1 MHIGKFRHKID
12 VSSEFFKLSRGDE
25 VSAKILAEKGQFR
38 QACYLLI
45 QAMEKAI
52 RAKIFSLVNPN
63 IEYFR
68 DRNRTHSLDSAVEFL
83 IEIVSTDN
91 IVRNQVSQQL
101 NTHVLG
107 NTKYGHL
114 HNNLRYPSYFKKYDS
129 YSTIEVGKD
138 DFDILSNRLMLL
150 RKFLDDIHKFT

>member
-1 MHIGKFRHKID
+1 MHIGKFRHKIN
-12 VSSEFFKLSRGDE
+12 VSSEFFELSRSDE
-25 VSAKILAEKGQFR
+25 VSAKMLAEKGQFR

-68 DRNRTHSLDSAVEFL
+68 NRNRSHSLDSAVEFL

-107 NTKYGHL
+107 NTNYGHL
-114 HNNLRYPSYFKKYDS
+114 HNNLRYPSYFEKYDS

-138 DFDILSNRLMLL
+138 DFAILSNRLMLL
-150 RKFLDDIHKFT
+150 RKFLDDLHKFT